1 MGVGFDSK
9 DESFDGYTRQLLRT
23 VLSRDGYHS
32 VRDSFSEQK
41 LKSMGISNVLNT
53 GCPTMWK
60 LTPERCAAIPAGK
73 ATNVICTVTD
83 YCRDKVNDK
92 AMLDILLD
100 NYEKVYLWLQGR
112 DDLAYIQELG
122 YQDKLILVPS
132 TLADYDTVLKQA
144 DLDYVGTRLHA
155 GIRAL
160 SKGHRSLIISIDNRA
175 ECISSDTGLPVL
187 RREDICIALKDRLN
201 GNIETSI
208 ALPWENIARWKEY
221 MREYFL

>member
-9 DESFDGYTRQLLRT
+9 YGSFDRDTQQLLHT
-23 VLSRDGYHS
+23 ILSRDGYHS

-41 LKSMGISNVLNT
+41 LKSMGIPNVLNT

-73 ATNVICTVTD
+73 AAKVICTVTD

-92 AMLDILLD
+92 AMLDILL
-100 NYEKVYLWLQGR
+100 NSYEKVYLWLQGK
-112 DDLAYIQELG
+112 DDLAYIRELG
-122 YQDKLILVPS
+122 YQGKLNLVPS
-132 TLADYDTVLKQA
+132 TLADYDTVLEQS

-187 RREDICIALKDRLN
+187 RREDVCIALKERLN
-201 GNIETSI
+201 GNIETI
-208 ALPWENIARWKEY
+208 ITLPWENIAWWKEY